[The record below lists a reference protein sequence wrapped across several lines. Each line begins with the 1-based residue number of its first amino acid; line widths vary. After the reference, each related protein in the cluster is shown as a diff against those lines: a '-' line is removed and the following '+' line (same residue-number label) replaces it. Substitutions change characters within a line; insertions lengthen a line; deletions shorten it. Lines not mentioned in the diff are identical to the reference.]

1 MQLKSLRLY
10 ILFLLVALGQ
20 TGSCVLYKAENRAE
34 EKPLPGRVLN
44 RSEKLLN
51 RSEELENLYDRP
63 SSIKPEH
70 VHEVEKNCCYHMSC
84 LLILI
89 YYVEPISYG
98 CFVLYLA
105 AARIFPTFAKK
116 CCMTKRHIFKRFCQK
131 AKRYIFYSALLHL
144 SITIPIVSKQSV
156 YNVITFSLKC
166 LYGAL
171 PRCLYFRLGFSSH
184 WL

>member
-10 ILFLLVALGQ
+10 ILFLVALGYQ

-34 EKPLPGRVLN
+34 ENPLPGCV
-44 RSEKLLN
+44 LN
-51 RSEELENLYDRP
+51 RSEELENLHDSP
-63 SSIKPEH
+63 CSVESEH
-70 VHEVEKNCCYHMSC
+70 IHEVEKNCCYHMSC

-89 YYVEPISYG
+89 YYIKSISR
-98 CFVLYLA
+98 CRFVLYFTA
-105 AARIFPTFAKK
+105 TRIFPTFTKK
-116 CCMTKRHIFKRFCQK
+116 RCMTKRHIFKRFCQK

-144 SITIPIVSKQSV
+144 RITIPIVSKQSV
-156 YNVITFSLKC
+156 YNIITFSLKC

-171 PRCLYFRLGFSSH
+171 PRCLYFCLGFSSH

>member
-10 ILFLLVALGQ
+10 ILFLVALGL

-34 EKPLPGRVLN
+34 ENPLPGCV
-44 RSEKLLN
+44 LN
-51 RSEELENLYDRP
+51 RSEELENLYDR
-63 SSIKPEH
+63 SGSVKSEH

-144 SITIPIVSKQSV
+144 SITIPLVSKQGV
-156 YNVITFSLKC
+156 YYFIAFSLKC
-166 LYGAL
+166 PYGML
-171 PRCLYFRLGFSSH
+171 SRRLYFRFGFSAH